1 MKILYGINTNGQG
14 HINRARDVIHQLRID
29 GHQVDSLFSGPP
41 PPPYAQQLTDRW
53 WHVPGY
59 KIRFDGQGVDQIRT
73 LLDNLVHFRHFP
85 GIFENVRKFIR
96 REAYDAIISD
106 FEGFSCVAG
115 LALQKPVISV
125 DHQHSIIHFKQVWPP
140 VPLHDLIIGMG
151 LVLYCTPLC
160 HHYFAI
166 DYVQKPKRLGIG
178 TLFPLIEKEELNDFH
193 PTIGDH
199 YLVYLP
205 YRNEDNVLKLLQKF
219 PEERFHVYGYN
230 RNEIRDNVILKPTG
244 RKTFLQDMASSK
256 GILMHAGFST
266 TWEAIQFNKHMLLNP
281 LEGHIE
287 QQTNAHRLNKLAR
300 ASVSRRLTCK
310 DVANFIKETQDEHYK
325 DPLKLTIVHPSF
337 LTNAI
342 YDRIDDF
349 ERPLSRAI
357 VKKQFNRIFHA
368 LGSKTSG
375 FKVRASQLRSRLFGG
390 NPASP

>member
-14 HINRARDVIHQLRID
+14 HINRARDVIHQLKLD

-41 PPPYAQQLTDRW
+41 PPSYAQELTDKW

-59 KIRFDGQGVDQIRT
+59 KIHFTGQGVDQIRT

-85 GIFENVRKFIR
+85 SIFENVRKFIR
-96 REAYDAIISD
+96 REAYDAVISD

-160 HHYFAI
+160 HHYFAL

-178 TLFPLIEKEELNDFH
+178 TLFPLIEKAELNEYP

-205 YRNEDNVLKLLQKF
+205 YRTEEYVLKLLQKF
-219 PEERFHVYGYN
+219 PEERFHLYGYN
-230 RNEIRDNVILKPTG
+230 RDETHNNVILKPTD

-266 TWEAIQFNKHMLLNP
+266 TWEAIQLHKHILLNP

-287 QQTNAHRLNKLAR
+287 QQTNAHRLNKLNR
-300 ASVSRRLTCK
+300 ASVAHRLTRK
-310 DVANFIKETQDEHYK
+310 DVANFIKQTQDDHYQVSMR
-325 DPLKLTIVHPSF
+325 LNIVHPSN

-349 ERPLSRAI
+349 ERPLSGAI
-357 VKKQFNRIFHA
+357 VKKQFSRIFSA
-368 LGSKTSG
+368 LGSKASRVKG
-375 FKVRASQLRSRLFGG
+375 RASQLRTRLFGG
-390 NPASP
+390 DAPTP

>member
-1 MKILYGINTNGQG
+1 
-14 HINRARDVIHQLRID
+14 
-29 GHQVDSLFSGPP
+29 
-41 PPPYAQQLTDRW
+41 
-53 WHVPGY
+53 
-59 KIRFDGQGVDQIRT
+59 VDQIRT
-73 LLDNLVHFRHFP
+73 LLDNLAHFRHFP

-96 REAYDAIISD
+96 REAYDAILSD

-160 HHYFAI
+160 HHYFAL

-178 TLFPLIEKEELNDFH
+178 TLFPLIEKAELNDYT

-205 YRNEDNVLKLLQKF
+205 YRREQYVLKLLQKF

-230 RNEIRDNVILKPTG
+230 REETLGNVIFKPTA
-244 RKTFLQDMASSK
+244 RKPFLQDMASSR
-256 GILMHAGFST
+256 GILLHAGFST
-266 TWEAIQFNKHMLLNP
+266 TWESIQLNKHILLNP
-281 LEGHIE
+281 LTGHIE
-287 QQTNAHRLNKLAR
+287 QQTNAHRLKKLDR
-300 ASVSRRLTCK
+300 ASVTHRLSRK
-310 DVANFIKETQDEHYK
+310 DVANFIEQTQDDNYK
-325 DPLKLTIVHPSF
+325 VPKKLTIVHPSV

-349 ERPLSRAI
+349 ERPLSGAI
-357 VKKQFNRIFHA
+357 LKKQFSRIFNA
-368 LGSKTSG
+368 LGSKASG
-375 FKVRASQLRSRLFGG
+375 IKIRASQLRSRFFSR
-390 NPASP
+390 NPTTP